1 MTTNHKLVIAI
12 PAGATLDPEG
22 RTITVPPEV
31 AREWAKSVLDVTG
44 PGKVYRSMRTVQQPA
59 GHAPLEV
66 DEITAKY
73 SGLFHKR

>member
-12 PAGATLDPEG
+12 PAGATLDPES

-44 PGKVYRSMRTVQQPA
+44 PGKAYRSPL
-59 GHAPLEV
+59 GDAPPKNAHEW
-66 DEITAKY
+66 
-73 SGLFHKR
+73 RC

>member
-12 PAGATLDPEG
+12 PAGATIDPEG

-44 PGKVYRSMRTVQQPA
+44 PGKVYRGPL

-66 DEITAKY
+66 DEITATY
-73 SGLFHKR
+73 SGLVHKR